1 MTEGNWQ
8 TIMAVSLRNKE
19 KAFYVNKTHL
29 FLNPID
35 IGFQASISK
44 EKLESSIPF
53 TLFWSMRLVDF
64 NFLYFK
70 IVNAIAC
77 SNHKY
82 GTLFNYPSLI

>member
-1 MTEGNWQ
+1 
-8 TIMAVSLRNKE
+8 MAVSLRIKE

-53 TLFWSMRLVDF
+53 TLKFCFWSMRLVDF